1 MYEILTLAV
10 LVVIFWVARGK
21 NKKRIALG
29 LRRLREVQEISRRG
43 DVERLKQ
50 LEAEL
55 ENTVRESE
63 EWTRLFG
70 VTRDLGEV
78 IRDEET
84 IEVVRQAVETH
95 LKLPAYTLFLVKDNA
110 IVVRTQRG
118 FDSTELAEAAFS
130 VGASSRASWFMK
142 QREPVLV
149 DNLDAD
155 ERFAGAVF
163 PYRSLVALPMWVG
176 DQPLGVLIAFD
187 TRSRTFS
194 RQDFT
199 RVSILAKQLA
209 LGINKTTLYTRI
221 EELSITDGLT
231 KLYRH
236 RFFMDRLEEEL
247 QRARRYSRS
256 LSLLMG
262 DLDFFKHFNDTYGH
276 LEGDAMLQLTARV
289 MEQHFKRPAI
299 LARYGGEEFAILLP
313 DVTKESAL
321 DKAEWFRAALSTAV
335 PASTEPRSPLTISI
349 GVASFPSDA
358 QTRRDMI
365 ARADLALYKAKGE
378 GKNRVWAYDS
388 SLEGALTR

>member
-321 DKAEWFRAALSTAV
+321 DKAEWFRAAYSASSARSTKL
-335 PASTEPRSPLTISI
+335 RSS
-349 GVASFPSDA
+349 VA
-358 QTRRDMI
+358 
-365 ARADLALYKAKGE
+365 
-378 GKNRVWAYDS
+378 
-388 SLEGALTR
+388 